1 MRRDHDAAEGAAM
14 KVIAST
20 DRAFKVMVKRIT
32 TRSNLQGGAV
42 ETTVRT
48 ILSAVAR
55 GGDQALV
62 RYTKKY
68 DKVSLKPPQ
77 FRVSPEQVKEAYYQ
91 IRKEEGDALRYAA
104 QRIMAFHERQRSK
117 TWMYQDN
124 GATLGQVVV
133 PLDAVGLYVPGG
145 KAVYPSSVLMCAIPA
160 KVAGVKRV
168 VMCTPASKVG
178 ISPYLLVAA
187 DIAGVDE
194 VYRIGGAQAIAAMA
208 YGTKTIARVDKI
220 VGPGNIFV
228 ARAKRL
234 LYGTVDIDMIAG
246 PSELLVI
253 ADEAANPVHVAA
265 DLLCE
270 AEHDEEARV
279 YLVTTSDRL
288 AKEVVRQ
295 VQDQL
300 KRLNRMKI
308 VAKSLA
314 RYAVA
319 FVVASMEEAID
330 LANDIAPEHLT
341 LSVDRPFDYLEKVRH
356 AGALFLGRYT
366 PPAVADY
373 VAGPNHV
380 LPTGGT
386 ARFFSPL
393 SFDDYVKKS
402 NIIAYS
408 KEELVKVRDH
418 LSRIAHMEGLDAH
431 AKSVESRQV

>member
-1 MRRDHDAAEGAAM
+1 MI
-14 KVIAST
+14 KILSST
-20 DRAFKVMVKRIT
+20 DKAFKTALKKIAG
-32 TRSNLQGGAV
+32 RSALSGGKV
-42 ETTVRT
+42 EAAVRT
-48 ILSAVAR
+48 ILKAVER
-55 GGDQALV
+55 GGDRAV
-62 RYTKKY
+62 MRYTKKF
-68 DKVSLKPPQ
+68 DRVSLKPLQ
-77 FRVSPEQVKEAYYQ
+77 FRVSPQQIKEAYYQ

-104 QRIMAFHERQRSK
+104 QRIMAFHDRQRGK

-124 GATLGQVVV
+124 GATLGQVVI
-133 PLDAVGLYVPGG
+133 PMDAVGLYVPGG
-145 KAVYPSSVLMCAIPA
+145 KAAYPSSVLMCAIPA

-168 VMCTPASKVG
+168 VMCTPAPKGV

-194 VYRIGGAQAIAAMA
+194 VYRLGGVQAVGAMA

-228 ARAKRL
+228 ATAKRL
-234 LYGTVDIDMIAG
+234 LYGTVALDMVAG

-253 ADEAANPVHVAA
+253 ADEQANPAHVAA

-270 AEHDEEARV
+270 AEHDEEAQV
-279 YLVTTSDRL
+279 WLVTVSERL
-288 AKEVVRQ
+288 ARDVMRHL
-295 VQDQL
+295 QDQVKRL
-300 KRLNRMKI
+300 KRGPI
-308 VAKSLA
+308 VSKSLA
-314 RYAVA
+314 RHAA
-319 FVVASMEEAID
+319 ALVVGSMDEAID
-330 LANDIAPEHLT
+330 VANEIAPEHLT

-393 SFDDYVKKS
+393 SLDDYVKKS
-402 NIIAYS
+402 NIISYS
-408 KEELVKVRDH
+408 KDELTRVKDH
-418 LSRIAHMEGLDAH
+418 LGRIANMEGLDAH
-431 AKSVESRQV
+431 AKSLESRFS

>member
-1 MRRDHDAAEGAAM
+1 M
-14 KVIAST
+14 KVLMSS
-20 DRAFKVMVKRIT
+20 DRAFKAALRRVT
-32 TRSNLQGGAV
+32 SRSNLQGGKV
-42 ETTVRT
+42 EAAVRT
-48 ILSAVAR
+48 ILKAVAR
-55 GGDQALV
+55 GGDNAV
-62 RYTKKY
+62 IRYTKKF
-68 DKVSLKPPQ
+68 DRVSLKPVQ
-77 FRVSPEQVKEAYYQ
+77 FRVGPQQIKEAYYQ

-104 QRIMAFHERQRSK
+104 QRIMAFHERQRTK

-124 GATLGQVVV
+124 GATLGQMVM

-145 KAVYPSSVLMCAIPA
+145 KAVYPSSVLMAAIPA

-168 VMCTPASKVG
+168 VMCTPTPRG
-178 ISPYLLVAA
+178 EMSPYLLVAA

-194 VYRIGGAQAIAAMA
+194 VYRIGGVQAIGALA

-220 VGPGNIFV
+220 VGPGNAFV
-228 ARAKRL
+228 TTAKRL
-234 LYGTVDIDMIAG
+234 LYGTVALDMVAG

-253 ADEAANPVHVAA
+253 ADDDANASHVAA

-270 AEHDEEARV
+270 AEHDEDAQV
-279 YLVTTSDRL
+279 YLVTTSERL
-288 AKEVVRQ
+288 AKNVARL
-295 VQDQL
+295 VQEQL
-300 KRLNRMKI
+300 KKMKREKI
-308 VAKSLA
+308 ISKSLA
-314 RYAVA
+314 RHAVA
-319 FVVASMEEAID
+319 FIVSSMAEAID

-341 LSVDRPFDYLEKVRH
+341 LSVERPFDYLEKVRH

-402 NIIAYS
+402 NIIAYT
-408 KEELVKVRDH
+408 KEELVKVKDH
-418 LSRIAHMEGLDAH
+418 VSRIAQMEGLDAH
-431 AKSVESRQV
+431 LKSVESRYL